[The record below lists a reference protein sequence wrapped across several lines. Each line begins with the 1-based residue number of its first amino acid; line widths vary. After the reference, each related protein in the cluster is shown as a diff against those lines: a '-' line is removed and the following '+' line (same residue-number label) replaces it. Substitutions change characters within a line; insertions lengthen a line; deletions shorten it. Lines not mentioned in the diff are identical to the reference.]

1 MVNERKTE
9 KLVRDLLEEN
19 GYAHKNNI
27 VIEEQ
32 ASDNPK
38 IDKLLQTETTK
49 SFGLGRNANQNSI
62 NRIPQFKTYS
72 FDQFMKQLN

>member
-38 IDKLLQTETTK
+38 IDKLLQTVG
-49 SFGLGRNANQNSI
+49 FLANVPLRAIPWKEYSI
-62 NRIPQFKTYS
+62 
-72 FDQFMKQLN
+72 